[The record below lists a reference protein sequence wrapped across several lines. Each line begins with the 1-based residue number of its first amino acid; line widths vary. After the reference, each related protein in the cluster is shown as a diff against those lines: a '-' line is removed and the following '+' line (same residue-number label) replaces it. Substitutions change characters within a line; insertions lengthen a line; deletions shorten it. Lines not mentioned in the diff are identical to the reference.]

1 MRKTLFLALGMALTV
16 STPLAQAD
24 VRFSGFGQ
32 AIAGRIDDPSVRIAS
47 RQYEDRWTM
56 DQDSLLGVQID
67 ADVSDRIN
75 VVGQVMV
82 QAANDWEPELTWAYA
97 HVRLTDS
104 LSTKIGR
111 QRLPLYRYSD
121 YLDVGNA
128 YPWVRPTSAMYN
140 QPWTNADGISLALD
154 NYIGE
159 NWYSQAQVL
168 YGSFDGDVRGDDQD
182 HHAKL
187 DKIVGGVW
195 EMEYKEWLSLRAAYF
210 QADVSLD
217 LTQLDPLLEP
227 LRAYGLEHTA
237 DMIDFQKDKGSF
249 KSLGARIERNN
260 WLLVGEYAQVHVE
273 DTLLDNAD
281 RRDWYLSAGRQ
292 IGKVMPHVTY
302 GKRVTEVNQPLV
314 NSVPMAHPLY
324 PSVAGL
330 ALYDQLDERFVSAG
344 VRWDLNRRWAV
355 KADWT
360 RMQSGNPLRPGGTL
374 LSAGVVFT
382 F

>member
-1 MRKTLFLALGMALTV
+1 MRKTLFLALSIALAL
-16 STPLAQAD
+16 STPAARAD

-47 RQYEDRWTM
+47 RQYDDRWTL
-56 DQDSLLGVQID
+56 DQDSLLAVQVD

-82 QAANDWEPELTWAYA
+82 QAANDWKPELTWAYA
-97 HVRLTDS
+97 NVRLNDHFS
-104 LSTKIGR
+104 AKIGR

-121 YLDVGNA
+121 YLDVGYA

-140 QPWTNADGISLALD
+140 QPWTNADGVSVSMV
-154 NYIGE
+154 NYLGDH
-159 NWYSQAQVL
+159 WYSQAQVL
-168 YGSFDGDVRGDDQD
+168 FGRFDGDVRGDDQD

-195 EMEYKEWLSLRAAYF
+195 EMEYQEWLSLRAAYF

-227 LRAYGLEHTA
+227 LRAYGLEQTA
-237 DMIDFQKDKGSF
+237 DMIDFRQDQGSF
-249 KSLGARIERNN
+249 KSLGMRVERDN

-273 DTLLDNAD
+273 DTLLDHAE
-281 RRDWYLSAGRQ
+281 RQDWYVSAGRQ
-292 IGKVMPHVTY
+292 FGPVMPHLTY

-344 VRWDLNRRWAV
+344 VRWDVNRRWAL

-360 RMQSGNPLRPGGTL
+360 RMQSGNPLRPDGTL